1 MSGHEHPA
9 ADDAPVAV
17 QRLDK
22 WLWFA
27 RIVKSRTLAAQLVQ
41 DGKVRVNRA
50 KVAKP
55 AQTVR
60 PEDVLTIVIRGN
72 IQVLKVLAPG
82 TRRGPPAE
90 ARQLY
95 ELLSATG
102 GLGAGAAGR
111 LGRTSPRHGPS
122 QQARPAA
129 DRPAHGRRVTMRSQP
144 PPERGLTLAPS
155 RPTCGTRS
163 RVEES
168 LRDRGVGR

>member
-1 MSGHEHPA
+1 MTGPEHPA
-9 ADDAPVAV
+9 AGAPPRASLAAV

-27 RIVKSRTLAAQLVQ
+27 RIVKSRTLAAQLIQ

-60 PEDVLTIVIRGN
+60 PDDVLTIVIRSN

-82 TRRGPPAE
+82 ARRGPPTE

-95 ELLSATG
+95 ELLSPPVGPAPAQPDG
-102 GLGAGAAGR
+102 SGERARGAGRPSKRERR
-111 LGRTSPRHGPS
+111 LI
-122 QQARPAA
+122 
-129 DRPAHGRRVTMRSQP
+129 DRFTEQ
-144 PPERGLTLAPS
+144 E
-155 RPTCGTRS
+155 
-163 RVEES
+163 
-168 LRDRGVGR
+168 

>member
-1 MSGHEHPA
+1 MTGHGHPA
-9 ADDAPVAV
+9 RRRAEPPAAV

-60 PEDVLTIVIRGN
+60 PDDVLTIVIRGN

-82 TRRGPPAE
+82 ARRGPPAE

-95 ELLSATG
+95 ELLSPPVGTAPAQPDASG
-102 GLGAGAAGR
+102 ERARGAGRPSKRERR
-111 LGRTSPRHGPS
+111 LI
-122 QQARPAA
+122 
-129 DRPAHGRRVTMRSQP
+129 DR
-144 PPERGLTLAPS
+144 LT
-155 RPTCGTRS
+155 
-163 RVEES
+163 EHE
-168 LRDRGVGR
+168 

>member
-1 MSGHEHPA
+1 MSGSEQPA
-9 ADDAPVAV
+9 AGAPAAI

-72 IQVLKVLAPG
+72 IQVVKVLAPG
-82 TRRGPPAE
+82 TRRGPPVE

-95 ELLSATG
+95 ELLSPPAV
-102 GLGAGAAGR
+102 AAPAQP
-111 LGRTSPRHGPS
+111 SPSG
-122 QQARPAA
+122 
-129 DRPAHGRRVTMRSQP
+129 
-144 PPERGLTLAPS
+144 E
-155 RPTCGTRS
+155 
-163 RVEES
+163 
-168 LRDRGVGR
+168 RDRGAGRPSKRDRRMTDRLTEQE